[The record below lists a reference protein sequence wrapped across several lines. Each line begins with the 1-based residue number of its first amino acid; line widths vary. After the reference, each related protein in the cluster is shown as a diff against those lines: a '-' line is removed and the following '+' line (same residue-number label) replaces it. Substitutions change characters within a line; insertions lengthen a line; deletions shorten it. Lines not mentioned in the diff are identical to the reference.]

1 LFFIITL
8 FSINSINIA
17 FRVNLFPPIGQF
29 VTLNIDDEGSTAS
42 FHYYCNSVPK
52 GQNPT
57 VILEHGG
64 GGCSISFV
72 PISQAL

>member
-1 LFFIITL
+1 M
-8 FSINSINIA
+8 NSINIA
-17 FRVNLFPPIGQF
+17 LQVNLFPPIGQF
-29 VTLNIDDEGSTAS
+29 VNVKVDDQGSKAS
-42 FHYYCNSVPK
+42 FHYYCNAVPK
-52 GQNPT
+52 SRNPT